1 VVIDTS
7 VWFNGR
13 TCAEAILALGAGLA
27 DGHWSAQIVGEL
39 TRTRLWV
46 GKLDQGRR
54 PVSEAEYLAYR
65 ERQYEL
71 ISEIDEVCGIRQA
84 AGTEPTPGELTWA
97 AADHDDL
104 HVQLFAR
111 TVGADYVVSANTR
124 HFPNPRRI
132 RGKQRGELEGVVWIT
147 PDQIF

>member
-54 PVSEAEYLAYR
+54 PVSAAEYLAYPR
-65 ERQYEL
+65 ATVRADLGDRRGLWY
-71 ISEIDEVCGIRQA
+71 R
-84 AGTEPTPGELTWA
+84 AGRRDGA
-97 AADHDDL
+97 GACRADMG
-104 HVQLFAR
+104 R
-111 TVGADYVVSANTR
+111 RG
-124 HFPNPRRI
+124 PRRSPRSVVRENR
-132 RGKQRGELEGVVWIT
+132 RGRLRGQRQHAPLPQSASLSRQQRGELEGVVWIT